1 MFPVSQHSGF
11 MFHATILTGIDF
23 MLNSKIMMLE
33 DNNINII
40 ISLSSLI
47 SEK

>member
-1 MFPVSQHSGF
+1 MSPVSQYSGF
-11 MFHATILTGIDF
+11 MFHATILIGVDF
-23 MLNSKIMMLE
+23 MFNSKIMILE
-33 DNNINII
+33 DNNISII

>member
-11 MFHATILTGIDF
+11 MFHATILIGVDF
-23 MLNSKIMMLE
+23 MFNSKIMMLE
-33 DNNINII
+33 DNNIDII

-47 SEK
+47 S

>member
-11 MFHATILTGIDF
+11 MFHATILIGVDF
-23 MLNSKIMMLE
+23 MSSSKIMMLE
-33 DNNINII
+33 GNNIDMI

-47 SEK
+47 S